1 MAERFDEE
9 LMLGYVEGD
18 LTPAQRD
25 QFERRLI
32 ADPRLRD
39 LLTQMRRDRTALR
52 DLDPQAAPPQ
62 LVEHVNH
69 QLERQMLLG
78 DASAPTGRP
87 RSPRFT
93 AGRIVAY
100 SAVAA
105 MLAVC
110 ASIVAITLQTT
121 QSLWTM
127 PGDDKYVVAMDM
139 ESSNAPAD
147 AMADKRDLDMQQRVG
162 KAADARKFAAVEK
175 AEARHETA
183 FAQETVEKGGMPDV
197 MVRDESRF
205 AVQPLKVDGGVAVVD
220 DGKVFPGESPRNLP
234 GGELVPAEPV
244 VEAVETVHMQL
255 DVTTLDP
262 PLCAT
267 NLIAYATTNN
277 YEVISPVVEAR
288 PVVASQLSKRVD
300 KIIKEAQDQ
309 DPDLVSKEIKPA
321 RTPRQIV
328 IDMPADE
335 LPKLIDELNA
345 IKGQRATIVPSNN
358 VMIFRRSG
366 REPNTD
372 AMVQHAAQRMNE
384 APDPEL
390 PMARQIMAQR
400 GRRPGLRTDWAAVIN
415 EQLPLSP
422 VMPVLGPQTRVN
434 LQVVVYKQDILGDN
448 DTIESDGTPAGKTTR

>member
-18 LTPAQRD
+18 LTPAQRE

-147 AMADKRDLDMQQRVG
+147 AIRLPVGPSVIREYSSCVRSAD
-162 KAADARKFAAVEK
+162 
-175 AEARHETA
+175 
-183 FAQETVEKGGMPDV
+183 
-197 MVRDESRF
+197 
-205 AVQPLKVDGGVAVVD
+205 
-220 DGKVFPGESPRNLP
+220 
-234 GGELVPAEPV
+234 
-244 VEAVETVHMQL
+244 
-255 DVTTLDP
+255 
-262 PLCAT
+262 
-267 NLIAYATTNN
+267 
-277 YEVISPVVEAR
+277 
-288 PVVASQLSKRVD
+288 
-300 KIIKEAQDQ
+300 
-309 DPDLVSKEIKPA
+309 
-321 RTPRQIV
+321 
-328 IDMPADE
+328 
-335 LPKLIDELNA
+335 
-345 IKGQRATIVPSNN
+345 
-358 VMIFRRSG
+358 RRSG
-366 REPNTD
+366 RQKALEG
-372 AMVQHAAQRMNE
+372 H
-384 APDPEL
+384 
-390 PMARQIMAQR
+390 
-400 GRRPGLRTDWAAVIN
+400 GRRRFKPR
-415 EQLPLSP
+415 
-422 VMPVLGPQTRVN
+422 
-434 LQVVVYKQDILGDN
+434 
-448 DTIESDGTPAGKTTR
+448 